1 MSNILE
7 LLDHLDD
14 TFSASQNEGEAQ
26 APIDATGSSQQVGTD
41 SSQDEWISNDKSRK
55 VGKRPPELWDT
66 AVKKVER
73 NRLIWSK
80 CAWLTGGKNS
90 LPGRI
95 CDNRW
100 WRRTTLR
107 F

>member
-7 LLDHLDD
+7 LLDHLDE
-14 TFSASQNEGEAQ
+14 TFSASQNEGEIQ
-26 APIDATGSSQQVGTD
+26 ALTADETGVGID

-73 NRLIWSK
+73 NRLVWSK
-80 CAWLTGGKNS
+80 CCWLTGGKS
-90 LPGRI
+90 SFPGRI
-95 CDNRW
+95 CDNR
-100 WRRTTLR
+100 
-107 F
+107 